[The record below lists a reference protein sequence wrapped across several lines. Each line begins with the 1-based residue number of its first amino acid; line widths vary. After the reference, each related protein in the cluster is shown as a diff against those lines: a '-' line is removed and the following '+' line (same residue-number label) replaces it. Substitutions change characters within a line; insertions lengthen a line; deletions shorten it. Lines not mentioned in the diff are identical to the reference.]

1 MTGPAA
7 NGGPDGRLLTL
18 NGQQLLLRCPA
29 VVELLGDLS
38 TDQDQ
43 NSEPEPPEPDTP
55 RPEPDTPRPEPDT
68 PGPEPNTSK
77 LRTRHTKTCGNTQQ
91 NKGRDLWLPELLDPR
106 ADLLLDGAVGLF
118 DGLDLRRT
126 DRRVVRGE
134 TAEGETA
141 EAETAE
147 G

>member
-1 MTGPAA
+1 M
-7 NGGPDGRLLTL
+7 

-43 NSEPEPPEPDTP
+43 SSEPEP
-55 RPEPDTPRPEPDT
+55 PEPDTPRPEPDT
-68 PGPEPNTSK
+68 PGPEPNTSE

-91 NKGRDLWLPELLDPR
+91 DKGRDLWLLELLDPR

-118 DGLDLRRT
+118 DGLDLRRP

>member
-1 MTGPAA
+1 M
-7 NGGPDGRLLTL
+7 

-43 NSEPEPPEPDTP
+43 SSEPPEPDTP
-55 RPEPDTPRPEPDT
+55 RPEP
-68 PGPEPNTSK
+68 EPNTSE

-91 NKGRDLWLPELLDPR
+91 EKGRDLWLLELLDPR

-134 TAEGETA
+134 TAEGEIA